1 MQDVQVFNFNQANVR
16 TVMIDGAP
24 WFVLKDV
31 CDVLDISD
39 ARRVAERLEDD
50 ERSLTPLTD
59 SIGRKQETYI
69 INESGLYSVIA
80 RSDKPEAKAFRRWVT
95 SEVLPSIRKT
105 GSYTHPASITR
116 DKSVQDRKELT
127 AQWQAHGANGY
138 DYANLTREQYAIM
151 FGDPSRR
158 KAEMSKGELV
168 ALNAF
173 DAIETWKLSMDQT
186 TNGCKE
192 LKGSL
197 KETGNLMNQIAGQ
210 VSSAIK
216 KVLDS

>member
-1 MQDVQVFNFNQANVR
+1 VLGYTNPNEAIQDHVDDEDKLNSKTLSSLGQR
-16 TVMIDGAP
+16 GG
-24 WFVLKDV
+24 WFV
-31 CDVLDISD
+31 
-39 ARRVAERLEDD
+39 
-50 ERSLTPLTD
+50 
-59 SIGRKQETYI
+59 
-69 INESGLYSVIA
+69 NESGMYSLIL
-80 RSDKPEAKAFRRWVT
+80 RSNKPEAKTFKRWIT
-95 SEVLPSIRKT
+95 HEVLPSIRKT

-173 DAIETWKLSMDQT
+173 DAIETWKLSIDQT

-197 KETGNLMNQIAGQ
+197 KETGNLMTQIAGQ